1 MKILLS
7 VSTGF
12 LAHTLAPVTPLLA
25 MAGAASEVADLWR
38 LKSASCH
45 SFSLAPK
52 NEEMSEFCWFFR
64 LSQSM
69 KNVANAA
76 SCAIVRLY
84 TKFEYNGKLYCWMAH
99 SNTTQMSHPQKYA
112 SQTESSIFG
121 EVPHFAHFFLK
132 LRQWNYRLGGESE
145 VS

>member
-52 NEEMSEFCWFFR
+52 NEEMSEFLLIFQTF
-64 LSQSM
+64 SINE
-69 KNVANAA
+69 NVNAA